1 LLTICSEQKPLKS
14 KDHGKNLLMASTAY
28 QLLIFLY
35 VYFKNVLYDFFKL
48 FCYPRFACVE
58 NGPRNFVLRMGWAK
72 DEQRWDNFACGKN
85 GKKSFCGHS
94 SMTVIPSNSRKNF
107 LRTKKVE
114 TLDGYRRILISIQ
127 LRVYGTWQKKTKDQ
141 VVI

>member
-1 LLTICSEQKPLKS
+1 VIKLPSLLTICSEQKPLKS
-14 KDHGKNLLMASTAY
+14 KDHGKNLFFCTCISKTSCT
-28 QLLIFLY
+28 IFSNYSAIQDSL
-35 VYFKNVLYDFFKL
+35 VLKMDQEIL
-48 FCYPRFACVE
+48 FSEWGEPR
-58 NGPRNFVLRMGWAK
+58 MSK
-72 DEQRWDNFACGKN
+72 DGTILHGGKN

-127 LRVYGTWQKKTKDQ
+127 LRVYGT
-141 VVI
+141 